1 MQKKLRKISGWLLL
15 LILASTASIITI
27 GSENFNSSVNQ
38 TSSRIEGEIL
48 VKLKSGSSPLTVLS
62 EISSNTNFSFELIS
76 GELNLWLIK
85 YNESEIDSP
94 DQLLTSFNSSPD
106 VKTAQFNH
114 IVSLRENAPD
124 DPRFDEQWGLQN
136 TGQHGGI
143 PNADIEAL
151 KAWDYTTGGK
161 TKDGREIVVA
171 VIDNGFYLQHTEL
184 TFRKNLDEI
193 PGNGIDD
200 DRNGYIDDYN
210 GWNAASGNDS
220 IISLDHGTRV
230 CGIIGAKGNNNNGIA
245 GVNWRVSLL
254 PIQIKATPEIDE
266 ATVLKA
272 YSYVLKQRQL
282 YNMTNGDKG
291 CYIVAANSSFGIDFA
306 RPEDHPLWCEFFD
319 VMGKEGILNV
329 AATMNNSSNVDL
341 TGDIPTSCPSNYLI
355 SVTST
360 TSVDELFG
368 GAAYGSKSIDIGA
381 PGVSILST
389 IPGNFYSISGGTSL
403 ASPHVAGA
411 VALLYSAAHQSYLD
425 YGAAY
430 PDSMA
435 LRIKKF
441 ILEGSDKLP
450 TLQGKILSGGR
461 LNIFNPVIRIDRP
474 MSFEEQV
481 IPTTYKLSQNYPN
494 PFNPSTNITYDILDA
509 VNVKIV
515 VYNLLGQEISKIVDS
530 FHTKGRYTVQFDA
543 GSLPAGVYYYRIQS
557 KYYSDVKKMILLK

>member
-1 MQKKLRKISGWLLL
+1 
-15 LILASTASIITI
+15 
-27 GSENFNSSVNQ
+27 
-38 TSSRIEGEIL
+38 
-48 VKLKSGSSPLTVLS
+48 
-62 EISSNTNFSFELIS
+62 
-76 GELNLWLIK
+76 
-85 YNESEIDSP
+85 
-94 DQLLTSFNSSPD
+94 
-106 VKTAQFNH
+106 
-114 IVSLRENAPD
+114 
-124 DPRFDEQWGLQN
+124 
-136 TGQHGGI
+136 
-143 PNADIEAL
+143 
-151 KAWDYTTGGK
+151 
-161 TKDGREIVVA
+161 
-171 VIDNGFYLQHTEL
+171 
-184 TFRKNLDEI
+184 
-193 PGNGIDD
+193 D

-282 YNMTNGDKG
+282 YNMTNGEKG
-291 CYIVAANSSFGIDFA
+291 CFIVAANSSFGIDFA
-306 RPEDHPLWCEFFD
+306 KPEDHPLWCEFFD

-360 TSVDELFG
+360 TSFDELFG
-368 GAAYGSKSIDIGA
+368 GAAYGSKSIDIGS

-461 LNIFNPVIRIDRP
+461 
-474 MSFEEQV
+474 
-481 IPTTYKLSQNYPN
+481 
-494 PFNPSTNITYDILDA
+494 
-509 VNVKIV
+509 
-515 VYNLLGQEISKIVDS
+515 
-530 FHTKGRYTVQFDA
+530 
-543 GSLPAGVYYYRIQS
+543 
-557 KYYSDVKKMILLK
+557 

>member
-1 MQKKLRKISGWLLL
+1 
-15 LILASTASIITI
+15 
-27 GSENFNSSVNQ
+27 
-38 TSSRIEGEIL
+38 
-48 VKLKSGSSPLTVLS
+48 
-62 EISSNTNFSFELIS
+62 
-76 GELNLWLIK
+76 
-85 YNESEIDSP
+85 
-94 DQLLTSFNSSPD
+94 
-106 VKTAQFNH
+106 
-114 IVSLRENAPD
+114 
-124 DPRFDEQWGLQN
+124 
-136 TGQHGGI
+136 
-143 PNADIEAL
+143 
-151 KAWDYTTGGK
+151 
-161 TKDGREIVVA
+161 
-171 VIDNGFYLQHTEL
+171 
-184 TFRKNLDEI
+184 
-193 PGNGIDD
+193 
-200 DRNGYIDDYN
+200 
-210 GWNAASGNDS
+210 
-220 IISLDHGTRV
+220 
-230 CGIIGAKGNNNNGIA
+230 
-245 GVNWRVSLL
+245 
-254 PIQIKATPEIDE
+254 
-266 ATVLKA
+266 
-272 YSYVLKQRQL
+272 
-282 YNMTNGDKG
+282 
-291 CYIVAANSSFGIDFA
+291 
-306 RPEDHPLWCEFFD
+306 
-319 VMGKEGILNV
+319 
-329 AATMNNSSNVDL
+329 
-341 TGDIPTSCPSNYLI
+341 CPSNYLI